1 MNLKFLSTF
10 FKRKENIEEV
20 SVISSL
26 APKVLTKKEDLDR
39 VLPYLDKMKDTLN
52 AKGIN
57 NIALMGG
64 YGSGKSSIISTFQN
78 INKHDIRIL
87 NIILNIFNLKNSK
100 SIILKKF
107 LTFFGLRLDL
117 LLYAYEFNK
126 KEYNVWNLK
135 SNFKF
140 LNISLAA
147 FNQTKTKENF
157 KELYD
162 LKIKNGKSEKEAEK
176 EIVNEFKETIINNE
190 ELERQLEISIL
201 QQIVYKVKPSN
212 LPESRFKRIINIP
225 NWKLWGLI
233 PLSFIVWIVSIIL
246 LFKYDFLDYINPKT
260 WTFRMR
266 EFELSPFLIFLI
278 AFLGVGYFSKL
289 VVELFTNSTINK
301 VNLKGEIEI
310 GEKSNKSILNEHY
323 DEILY
328 YFEKNPF
335 NVVVIE
341 DLDRFENTNIFTKLR
356 ELNIL
361 LNNAD
366 TLKNKEEYKKFGIK
380 FLYAVGDDLFDDKKE
395 RVKFFEYII
404 PVIPFINSTNAEE
417 QLKTL
422 IKDSDLKE
430 NVFSKEFISDITT
443 FIDDIDMRL
452 LVNIFHEF
460 VIYRKVLNPDILKGS
475 EEELFAMIT
484 YKNID
489 PEDFNELNNK
499 KGKLYNLINNK
510 KSYITKLVAEKTNL
524 ITKKTDEIEK
534 IENESLID
542 LEELKSIYLIK
553 ISEKIPSA
561 TTLYISNGQR
571 KFGEL
576 MEENLFREITK
587 TNNFRYYRNDY
598 GVYDSNLSFEDIE
611 NEVNLDFTFEERKSF
626 IENKHNDKVEVLKN
640 EIEKLKKEKTEIE
653 NWDLTQIFREV
664 DINQYLSEFSN
675 NGLLRNLVLEGY
687 INENYN
693 DYISLFHEVSLTVN
707 DKKFERSVKSGVYEH
722 FNYELTHIEN
732 LVDNHLEL
740 KYFSRDT
747 ILNYNLLDFL
757 GEKYSKYSKRYDA
770 IIDLLSNEKERSIEF
785 IDNYIKD
792 EKRPIKIF
800 IEKLVGNWKG
810 FWEYIV
816 ENSVYDRSK
825 IDEYLR
831 IIISYAKNET
841 IIRNQSK
848 KFLNEMICTNPK
860 FLSLIKDNN
869 GLDYFGKI
877 SNLLRE
883 LEIKFEKLEDP
894 KEETKKLFKYV
905 YENNHYEI
913 NKENLLQMLLIYGHD
928 KIDILNNI
936 EKSNYSAIINS
947 KCEFLIKYINSEI
960 NTYVENIY
968 LKLDLNINEDEESLK
983 VLLNND
989 KLDSKLKLKI
999 IEKVETKISDLSS
1012 IKDIEVKKQLLI
1024 NNKVVPKW
1032 DNVISYYKESE
1043 NKIDDNLVE
1052 YLNFENVYLELSNE
1066 KMDYES
1072 STFKYSIFRENLLL
1086 TNEISNES
1094 YLKLFENSIY
1104 KRNTLSFENLDK
1116 DKVGYLTKTILQTT
1130 KENYDLLKEHFKN
1143 LHIKLL
1149 ENDFKTVLEKFED
1162 FEVDEND
1169 ILLILK
1175 SEKINI
1181 DNKFDFITKI
1191 DEAIIGSNKEIAKI
1205 VGEIILQKSNIIE
1218 FNSDTK
1224 KIILNGLVSIESKV
1238 RFVILYNESL
1248 ETSELIEFAK
1258 NISWSY
1264 GELFKKQHKPT
1275 FKANSYNNV
1284 LLGIL
1289 KSKGLIKNF
1298 EIDKKDKTLIRAIA
1312 NY

>member
-1 MNLKFLSTF
+1 MKINSIFRF
-10 FKRKENIEEV
+10 FEKEKEKTKTEKNNI
-20 SVISSL
+20 ISSL
-26 APKVLTKKEDLDR
+26 APKELKRKEDLDR
-39 VLPYLDKMKDTLN
+39 VKPYLDLLKDTIN
-52 AKGIN
+52 AKDIN
-57 NIALMGG
+57 NIALTGG
-64 YGSGKSSIISTFQN
+64 YGSGKSTILKTFQYW
-78 INKHDIRIL
+78 NKND
-87 NIILNIFNLKNSK
+87 
-100 SIILKKF
+100 
-107 LTFFGLRLDL
+107 
-117 LLYAYEFNK
+117 
-126 KEYNVWNLK
+126 YN
-135 SNFKF
+135 F

-147 FNQTKTKENF
+147 FNQTRTKENF
-157 KELYD
+157 KELFD
-162 LKIKNGKSEKEAEK
+162 LKIKNGKTEKEAEK

-212 LPESRFKRIINIP
+212 LPESRFKRIVNIP

-233 PLSFIVWIVSIIL
+233 PLSFIIWVVSVIL
-246 LFKYDFLDYINPKT
+246 LFKYGFLDYVNPKT
-260 WTFRMR
+260 WTFRLR
-266 EFELSPFLIFLI
+266 DFELSPFLIFLL

-422 IKDSDLKE
+422 IKDSDLEE

-460 VIYRKVLNPDILKGS
+460 VIYRKVLNPDIIKGS
-475 EEELFAMIT
+475 EAELFAMIT
-484 YKNID
+484 YKNIE

-524 ITKKTDEIEK
+524 ITKKTDEIK
-534 IENESLID
+534 QIKNESVID

-553 ISEKIPSA
+553 ISEQIPSA

-598 GVYDSNLSFEDIE
+598 GPYDSNLSFEDIE

-626 IENKHNDKVEVLKN
+626 IENKHNDKVEILKK
-640 EIEKLKKEKTEIE
+640 EIEKLKKEKNEIE

-693 DYISLFHEVSLTVN
+693 DYISLFHEVSLTVD
-707 DKKFERSVKSGVYEH
+707 DKKFEKSVKASINENFEYK
-722 FNYELTHIEN
+722 LTNRETIA
-732 LVDNHLEL
+732 DKLEL
-740 KYFSRDT
+740 KWFSRES
-747 ILNYNLLDFL
+747 ILNFDLLDFL
-757 GEKYSKYSKRYDA
+757 GENYDKYLQKYDS
-770 IIDLLSNEKERSIEF
+770 IIQLLSNEKTRSIEF

-810 FWEYIV
+810 FWDYIFLKSNFTA
-816 ENSVYDRSK
+816 EK
-825 IDEYLR
+825 EDEYLSL
-831 IIISYAKNET
+831 IIQFALIDDILSSQNNNTLAAAISQK
-841 IIRNQSK
+841 SH
-848 KFLNEMICTNPK
+848 
-860 FLSLIKDNN
+860 FLSLIKSTEELN
-869 GLDYFGKI
+869 YYGKI
-877 SNLLRE
+877 TKLIEKLNVKFEE
-883 LEIKFEKLEDP
+883 LENP
-894 KEETKKLFKYV
+894 NNETKELFNFV
-905 YENNHYEI
+905 FNNSYYQI
-913 NKENLLQMLLIYGHD
+913 NKGNILQMITLYGS
-928 KIDILNNI
+928 IDDENDF
-936 EKSNYSAIINS
+936 ETSNYGTILQSNC
-947 KCEFLIKYINSEI
+947 KPLIDYINSNI
-960 NTYVENIY
+960 NTYVEDVY
-968 LKLDLNINEDEESLK
+968 LKLEQNNSESEEALLE
-983 VLLNND
+983 LLNNVD
-989 KLDSKLKLKI
+989 LEDKLKI
-999 IEKVETKISDLSS
+999 KIIQKVDTHISDLSN
-1012 IKDIEVKKQLLI
+1012 IEDIEIKKQLLT
-1024 NNKVVPKW
+1024 NLKVVTNWK
-1032 DNVISYYKESE
+1032 NVIDYYTNCE
-1043 NKIDDNLVE
+1043 NKIDEKLIEFLNSEIVSSELSKLRLTKEDTKFELNLV
-1052 YLNFENVYLELSNE
+1052 VCNE
-1066 KMDYES
+1066 INDKIYN
-1072 STFKYSIFRENLLL
+1072 NLLD
-1086 TNEISNES
+1086 SCYYS
-1094 YLKLFENSIY
+1094 YP
-1104 KRNTLSFENLDK
+1104 TLSFENVSFDK
-1116 DKVGYLTKTILQTT
+1116 AVLLANRKLTTT
-1130 KENYDLLKEHFKN
+1130 KSNYDKLRAGFADN
-1143 LHIKLL
+1143 HITLI
-1149 ENDFKTVLEKFED
+1149 ERDFNKFFEKIED
-1162 FEVDEND
+1162 FETDEDD
-1169 ILLILK
+1169 ILMILK
-1175 SEKINI
+1175 SDKITIDNRFKYIPKLTEQTII
-1181 DNKFDFITKI
+1181 DNK
-1191 DEAIIGSNKEIAKI
+1191 AIAKKI
-1205 VGEIILQKSNIIE
+1205 GEIIISKSTNVEFEFNIIE
-1218 FNSDTK
+1218 SIVKSLDSTENKVKFINLYFTELSNDN
-1224 KIILNGLVSIESKV
+1224 IVSLVK
-1238 RFVILYNESL
+1238 SL
-1248 ETSELIEFAK
+1248 SYYYSELFV
-1258 NISWSY
+1258 
-1264 GELFKKQHKPT
+1264 KQHKPL
-1275 FKANSYNNV
+1275 FNDNAHNRE
-1284 LLGIL
+1284 LLTKL
-1289 KSKGLIKNF
+1289 RAKGLINSF
-1298 EIDKKDKTLIRAIA
+1298 DIYKKDNTKIRAVA

>member
-26 APKVLTKKEDLDR
+26 APKVLTSEEDLKK
-39 VLPYLDKMKDTLN
+39 VEPYLDKLKDTLN
-52 AKGIN
+52 SKGIN
-57 NIALMGG
+57 NIALTGG
-64 YGSGKSSIISTFQN
+64 YGSGKSTILKTFQYW
-78 INKHDIRIL
+78 NKND
-87 NIILNIFNLKNSK
+87 
-100 SIILKKF
+100 
-107 LTFFGLRLDL
+107 
-117 LLYAYEFNK
+117 
-126 KEYNVWNLK
+126 YN
-135 SNFKF
+135 F

-157 KELYD
+157 KELFD

-233 PLSFIVWIVSIIL
+233 PLSFIVWIGSIIL

-278 AFLGVGYFSKL
+278 AFLGIGYFSKL

-422 IKDSDLKE
+422 IKESDLE
-430 NVFSKEFISDITT
+430 GNIFTNEFISDITT

-460 VIYRKVLNPDILKGS
+460 VIYRNVLGPYIIKGS
-475 EEELFAMIT
+475 EAELFAMIT

-489 PEDFNELNNK
+489 PEDFNKLNNK
-499 KGKLYNLINNK
+499 EGKLYNLINNK
-510 KSYITKLVAEKTNL
+510 KSYITKLVKEKADL
-524 ITKKTDEIEK
+524 ITEKNNEIENLEK
-534 IENESLID
+534 ENINN
-542 LEELKSIYLIK
+542 LEELKSIYLFK
-553 ISEKIPSA
+553 IFKEIPIA
-561 TTLYISNGQR
+561 DTMYINSQQR
-571 KFGEL
+571 EIGEL
-576 MEENLFREITK
+576 LENSLFEEIRKTK
-587 TNNFRYYRNDY
+587 NFKYYRNNY
-598 GVYDSNLSFEDIE
+598 GFENSNLSFEDIE
-611 NEVNLDFTFEERKSF
+611 NEVNPDYTFEERKSL
-626 IENKHNDKVEVLKN
+626 IENKRNDRVEILKKG
-640 EIEKLKKEKTEIE
+640 IEKLKKEKNEIE

-693 DYISLFHEVSLTVN
+693 DYISLFHEVSLTVD
-707 DKKFERSVKSGVYEH
+707 DKKFEKSVKAS
-722 FNYELTHIEN
+722 FNESFEYKLTHRETIA
-732 LVDNHLEL
+732 DKLEL
-740 KYFSRDT
+740 KWFSRDS
-747 ILNYNLLDFL
+747 ILNFDLLDFL
-757 GEKYSKYSKRYDA
+757 GDEYYKYSQKYDA
-770 IIDLLSNEKERSIEF
+770 FIQLLSNEKQRSIEF
-785 IDNYIKD
+785 IDGYIERKNVLN
-792 EKRPIKIF
+792 RF
-800 IEKLVGNWKG
+800 IEKITIKWGG
-810 FWEYIV
+810 FWEYV
-816 ENSVYDRSK
+816 FNKSTYDDNK
-825 IDEYLR
+825 KYYIFE
-831 IIISYAKNET
+831 IIILNLNLEKLIEVQSGRLIKKTIEDNIQYLYNYDKNSGSFYFEAQIERLFLMLNIK
-841 IIRNQSK
+841 IIKLEKPIENVKYLFELIYK
-848 KFLNEMICTNPK
+848 KGNYKITNENILLLLNEFSEEFDN
-860 FLSLIKDNN
+860 LS
-869 GLDYFGKI
+869 
-877 SNLLRE
+877 
-883 LEIKFEKLEDP
+883 FE
-894 KEETKKLFKYV
+894 T
-905 YENNHYEI
+905 
-913 NKENLLQMLLIYGHD
+913 
-928 KIDILNNI
+928 
-936 EKSNYSAIINS
+936 SNYSAIQHS
-947 KCEFLIKYINSEI
+947 KCEPLIKYINEEI
-960 NTYVENIY
+960 DTYIENVY
-968 LKLDLNINEDEESLK
+968 LKLENNVIEDEESLK
-983 VLLNND
+983 LLLNND

-1012 IKDIEVKKQLLI
+1012 INDIEVKKHLLI
-1024 NNKVVPKW
+1024 ENKVVPKW

-1043 NKIDDNLVE
+1043 NKIDDSLVK
-1052 YLNFENVYLELSNE
+1052 YLNFENVNSTLSKN
-1066 KMDYES
+1066 KLV
-1072 STFKYSIFRENLLL
+1072 RENKDFEISLMLCNELTDVNYDKFLNSCYFGWNKLNFEDVDFNKVVFL
-1086 TNEISNES
+1086 TN
-1094 YLKLFENSIY
+1094 
-1104 KRNTLSFENLDK
+1104 
-1116 DKVGYLTKTILQTT
+1116 KVLNTT
-1130 KENYDLLKEHFKN
+1130 KDNYDILRENFKN
-1143 LHIKLL
+1143 NHIKLL
-1149 ENDFKTVLEKFED
+1149 EKNFTEILVKFED
-1162 FEVDEND
+1162 FEVDGND

-1181 DNKFDFITKI
+1181 VNKFDFITKI
-1191 DEAIIGSNKEIAKI
+1191 DETIIGSNKEIAKI
-1205 VGEIILQKSNIIE
+1205 IGEIILQKSKTIDLTI
-1218 FNSDTK
+1218 DIK
-1224 KIILNGLVSIESKV
+1224 KIILNSLVSIESKV
-1238 RFVILYNESL
+1238 KFVTLYNESL
-1248 ETSELIEFAK
+1248 GTSELIELVK

-1275 FKANSYNNV
+1275 FKANNYNNV

-1298 EIDKKDKTLIRAIA
+1298 DIDKKDKTLIRAVA